1 MPLRLN
7 HIHLWVFVYLF
18 PRSFPMTGTLA
29 KGFDEFWLLEDVAFP
44 EDEELDDDVALL
56 PLPPPISCPI
66 IGTLAKG
73 FDEF

>member
-1 MPLRLN
+1 
-7 HIHLWVFVYLF
+7 
-18 PRSFPMTGTLA
+18 MTGTLA

-44 EDEELDDDVALL
+44 EDDEELDKDVVLP

>member
-1 MPLRLN
+1 
-7 HIHLWVFVYLF
+7 
-18 PRSFPMTGTLA
+18 MTGTLA
-29 KGFDEFWLLEDVAFP
+29 KGFDEFWLLEDVVFP